1 MRAPLDHSVQRR
13 LLAFEQQIR
22 KRDLLV
28 TIGYSLALAGA
39 VILYAYFPF
48 ELSRVG
54 SVILVIALGH
64 MIWKVYDARRQGF
77 QEMLPEHEM
86 LLTGELTRLEA
97 QIRLIQGLIY
107 NLPFL
112 AGANL
117 FFMGLPG
124 TGSAESKAW
133 LDCYFLLGTVI
144 VFGAL
149 YVANQHRVR
158 TQLIPLK
165 QELERFVLAD
175 EERF

>member
-28 TIGYSLALAGA
+28 TIGYLLALAGA

-64 MIWKVYDARRQGF
+64 MIWKVYDARRHGF
-77 QEMLPEHEM
+77 QEMVLDRNVLPAD
-86 LLTGELTRLEA
+86 ELTRIEA

-124 TGSAESKAW
+124 TGSAEGKAW
-133 LDCYFLLGTVI
+133 LDFYFLLATAI
-144 VFGAL
+144 AFRAL
-149 YVANQHRVR
+149 YVAQYH
-158 TQLIPLK
+158 
-165 QELERFVLAD
+165 
-175 EERF
+175 